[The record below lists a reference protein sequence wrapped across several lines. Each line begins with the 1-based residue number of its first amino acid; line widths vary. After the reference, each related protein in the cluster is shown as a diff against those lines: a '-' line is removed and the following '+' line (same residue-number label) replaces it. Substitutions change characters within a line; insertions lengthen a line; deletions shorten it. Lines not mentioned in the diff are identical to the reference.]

1 MDISALFPEIK
12 AIKDETLRS
21 KTESVIAD
29 AIKIGGWKPEDLDR
43 IPFTML
49 IEKTPVSFLT
59 HTRAVTEV
67 SVKNAE
73 ILISYYGEGY
83 VDMDAVISGALLH
96 DIGKLLEYREI
107 DGKFVPSE
115 SAKYLRHPISG
126 AALAY
131 KHGIP
136 DRVVH
141 IIAMHSKEG
150 DSSKRTKEGI
160 IIHYAD
166 FVNFETLKA

>member
-1 MDISALFPEIK
+1 MNIEILLPEIEM
-12 AIKDETLRS
+12 IKDADLREKTLAVV
-21 KTESVIAD
+21 ED
-29 AIKIGGWKPEDLDR
+29 ALKMGGWTCDDLDR

-67 SVKNAE
+67 SIKNAE
-73 ILISYYGEGY
+73 ILNRYYGDNF
-83 VDMDAVISGALLH
+83 VDMDVVISGALLH
-96 DIGKLLEYREI
+96 DIGKLLEYKESN
-107 DGKFVPSE
+107 GKFVLSE

-131 KHGIP
+131 KHGIK
-136 DRVVH
+136 DSVVH

-166 FVNFETLKA
+166 FVNFETLRA

>member
-1 MDISALFPEIK
+1 MDIKTMFPEIDM
-12 AIKDETLRS
+12 IKDADLKE
-21 KTESVIAD
+21 KTTAVIED
-29 AIKIGGWKPEDLDR
+29 AVKIGGWNYDDLDR

-49 IEKTPVSFLT
+49 IEKTPVSFLA
-59 HTRAVTEV
+59 HTRAVAEV
-67 SVKNAE
+67 SIKNAE
-73 ILISYYGEGY
+73 ILNRYYGDNF
-83 VDMDAVISGALLH
+83 VDMDAVVSGALLH
-96 DIGKLLEYREI
+96 DIGKLLEYKESN
-107 DGKFVPSE
+107 GKFVLSD

-131 KHGIP
+131 KHGIKES
-136 DRVVH
+136 VVH

-166 FVNFETLKA
+166 FVNFETLRA